1 MYTPTTRMWPEK
13 SKGRLLFLSFCFAL
27 LSMYP
32 VYRNFYYSNGMLT
45 YERHKAVIEG
55 RSEFYNPWQYRI
67 LCPYAVEGIMWV
79 YNHTIDRVFPIEEK
93 ISFNI
98 ESTSG
103 TSAETDEFVTLM
115 RIPGVMKY
123 MLVFILFRFTEHV
136 FIFYL
141 AWRLWNYFVK
151 SKWLIFFGIN
161 FLALALGNAVTA
173 ADLSFNTYLDIIF
186 YLLTANLIVYNKNK
200 KWLFVIV
207 PLSAFN
213 RETALLIPALYF
225 ISETD
230 FTRFSLKKVS
240 LANIGFPSKKIWIE
254 TIILYAIFFTIFLAI
269 RSHYGYRPQQIW
281 KAPAGFQMLKLN
293 LFSAVAA
300 KSYFE
305 LIGTFGVIPFII
317 LYKFKSFPHLLKK
330 WFVFLV
336 PVWFVVHY
344 VSVVTYQTR
353 LFMVPIILIFIPMI
367 LWLVETEILQRCVI
381 EEPAKKMAT

>member
-1 MYTPTTRMWPEK
+1 
-13 SKGRLLFLSFCFAL
+13 
-27 LSMYP
+27 
-32 VYRNFYYSNGMLT
+32 MLT

-67 LCPYAVEGIMWV
+67 LCPYVVEGTMWV
-79 YNHTIDRVFPIEEK
+79 YDHTIDKVFPIEEGLK
-93 ISFNI
+93 FNI

-103 TSAETDEFVTLM
+103 TSAETDEFVNLM
-115 RIPGVMKY
+115 RTRGVMKY
-123 MLVFILFRFTEHV
+123 MIIFILFRFTEHV

-186 YLLTANLIVYNKNK
+186 YLVTANLIVYNKNK
-200 KWLFVIV
+200 AWLFLIV

-230 FTRFSLKKVS
+230 FTGFSLKKS
-240 LANIGFPSKKIWIE
+240 GLTNISSPPKKVWVN
-254 TIILYAIFFTIFLAI
+254 TIILYLIFFAIFFAI
-269 RSHYGYRPQQIW
+269 RSYYGYRPQQVW
-281 KAPAGFQMLKLN
+281 KAKAGFEMLKLN

-317 LYKFKSFPHLLKK
+317 LYKFKLFPHLLKK

-336 PVWFVVHY
+336 PIWFAVHY

-353 LFMVPIILIFIPMI
+353 LFMVPIILIFMPMM
-367 LWLVETEILQRCVI
+367 LWLVETEIFQRVTYVS
-381 EEPAKKMAT
+381 PAKKQAT

>member
-1 MYTPTTRMWPEK
+1 MYTPTTRLWPEK
-13 SKGRLLFLSFCFAL
+13 SKGRLIFLSCCFAL

-32 VYRNFYYSNGMLT
+32 IYRNFYYSNGLLT
-45 YERHKAVIEG
+45 YERQKAVIKG

-67 LCPYAVEGIMWV
+67 LCPYMVEGVMWI
-79 YNHTIDRVFPIEEK
+79 YDHTIDQVFPIEEK
-93 ISFNI
+93 IKFNI

-103 TSAETDEFVTLM
+103 TSAETDEFVNLM
-115 RIPGVMKY
+115 RTRGAMKY
-123 MLVFILFRFTEHV
+123 MIVFILFRFTEHV

-186 YLLTANLIVYNKNK
+186 YLVTANLIVYCKNK
-200 KWLFVIV
+200 AWLFLVV

-230 FTRFSLKKVS
+230 FASFSLKKEG
-240 LANIGFPSKKIWIE
+240 LFNIGFPTKKVWIN
-254 TIILYAIFFTIFLAI
+254 TIILYIIFFAIFLAI
-269 RSHYGYRPQQIW
+269 RSYYGYRPQQVW
-281 KAPAGFQMLKLN
+281 KAHAGFEMLQLN
-293 LFSAVAA
+293 LLSAVAA

-317 LYKFKSFPHLLKK
+317 IYKFKSFPHLLKK
-330 WFVFLV
+330 WFVFIV
-336 PVWFVVHY
+336 PIWFAVHY
-344 VSVVTYQTR
+344 ISVVTYQTR
-353 LFMVPIILIFIPMI
+353 LFMVPIILIFMPMM
-367 LWLVETEILQRCVI
+367 LWLVETEIFQRAMI
-381 EEPAKKMAT
+381 DRPNKKLTT